1 MQLSHVAVGSHVSRR
16 CEAFRRGGAPGA
28 VFRLCESPH
37 SRQRTDYLAQFG
49 NLLRHDR
56 AGGLQRPAGEL
67 TLRSHNL
74 VGDMPL
80 PRDSLVGEV
89 PLPLD
94 GPVGK
99 VPLPRDSLVG
109 EVPLAGNSPVGKVP
123 LAGKKLVSKVLRTRP
138 QLGRV
143 GECVQRRDV
152 RPGRLSSLVAGADR
166 ADYRLAASAHLVLA
180 LAHLVLTL
188 AELLLAAVHDGE
200 QLILD
205 FLRQRAGIN
214 H

>member
-1 MQLSHVAVGSHVSRR
+1 VQLSHVAVGSHVSRR

-74 VGDMPL
+74 VGEM
-80 PRDSLVGEV
+80 
-89 PLPLD
+89 
-94 GPVGK
+94 
-99 VPLPRDSLVG
+99 PLPRDSLVG

-143 GECVQRRDV
+143 GERVQRRDV

>member
-1 MQLSHVAVGSHVSRR
+1 V
-16 CEAFRRGGAPGA
+16 
-28 VFRLCESPH
+28 
-37 SRQRTDYLAQFG
+37 
-49 NLLRHDR
+49 
-56 AGGLQRPAGEL
+56 
-67 TLRSHNL
+67 
-74 VGDMPL
+74 PL
-80 PRDSLVGEV
+80 PRDSLVGEM

-94 GPVGK
+94 GLVGK

-109 EVPLAGNSPVGKVP
+109 EVPLAGKSPVGKVP
-123 LAGKKLVSKVLRTRP
+123 LAGKKLVSKVLRTRT

-143 GECVQRRDV
+143 GERVQRRDV
-152 RPGRLSSLVAGADR
+152 RPRRLSSLVASADR

-188 AELLLAAVHDGE
+188 AKLLLAAVHGGE